1 MPTLFLHL
9 FVTTFLAS
17 SVSQCLY
24 KKAEKRSQFLD
35 IWNKSAEEFH
45 QFLPEYGTLK
55 LGKDFFDTES
65 DYN

>member
-1 MPTLFLHL
+1 MPTLFLYL

-55 LGKDFFDTES
+55 LG
-65 DYN
+65 